1 MAIDVERAR
10 AETPGCAHVTHLNN
24 AGSALPPAAVVDAVV
39 GHLLRE
45 AEIGGYEAAAERRD
59 AWEHTYDALA
69 RLVAGRATRSRLSTR
84 MLPVSAAAEFTYCY
98 PLDRQWGVSGPRP
111 QLPDVSDSPLRW

>member
-39 GHLLRE
+39 EHLRRE
-45 AEIGGYEAAAERRD
+45 AEIGGYEAAAERRERVG
-59 AWEHTYDALA
+59 AHLRRA
-69 RLVAGRATRSRLSTR
+69 RAADRRRAATRSPWSRTRRARGTWRST
-84 MLPVSAAAEFTYCY
+84 PSA
-98 PLDRQWGVSGPRP
+98 SRP
-111 QLPDVSDSPLRW
+111 ATGS